1 MQIYD
6 FINLAIEI
14 RNKTQDINK
23 INLSPVLP
31 SRIRVDRGTETG
43 VMATIHCYLR
53 AQHGDLEDATESVLY
68 GPSTE
73 NKIARWW
80 RELLERMEAY
90 FKSQLSTLLE
100 DGLYDPQD
108 EKDRCIKIISFGN
121 LAQTYIRLIQS

>member
-1 MQIYD
+1 M
-6 FINLAIEI
+6 
-14 RNKTQDINK
+14 DI
-23 INLSPVLP
+23 
-31 SRIRVDRGTETG
+31 GTEMG

-53 AQHGDLEDATESVLY
+53 AQNGDLEDAKKSILY

-73 NKIARWW
+73 NKMARWW

-108 EKDRCIKIISFGN
+108 EKDSYIKIILFGN
-121 LAQTYIRLIQS
+121 LAQKCIRLIQS

>member
-1 MQIYD
+1 LQIYD

-14 RNKTQDINK
+14 GTKTQDINK

-53 AQHGDLEDATESVLY
+53 AQHGDLEDATESALY

-73 NKIARWW
+73 NKIERWW

-108 EKDRCIKIISFGN
+108 EKDR
-121 LAQTYIRLIQS
+121 

>member
-1 MQIYD
+1 M
-6 FINLAIEI
+6 
-14 RNKTQDINK
+14 
-23 INLSPVLP
+23 
-31 SRIRVDRGTETG
+31 DRGTEMG

-73 NKIARWW
+73 NKIERWW

-108 EKDRCIKIISFGN
+108 EIERYIKIILFEN
-121 LAQTYIRLIQS
+121 LAQKCIRLIQS

>member
-1 MQIYD
+1 M
-6 FINLAIEI
+6 
-14 RNKTQDINK
+14 
-23 INLSPVLP
+23 
-31 SRIRVDRGTETG
+31 DRGTETG

-73 NKIARWW
+73 NKIERWW

-100 DGLYDPQD
+100 DEIERY
-108 EKDRCIKIISFGN
+108 IKIILFEN
-121 LAQTYIRLIQS
+121 LAQKCIRLIQS